1 MIRLRQI
8 GATLQQAIMI
18 EMGVNPEIF
27 TPYQNELTQFIYEQ
41 QTKRTLGSENA
52 TLGDVKSMI
61 NKQINLLK

>member
-1 MIRLRQI
+1 
-8 GATLQQAIMI
+8 
-18 EMGVNPEIF
+18 MGVNPEIF